1 MDPGKVGAPREA
13 RGRRGFWWLTAA
25 FTCPCHLPL
34 VLILLGGTAVGAA
47 VMKNL
52 PFVLL
57 GLTVA
62 FVYSLVQALKGR
74 RRVEGG

>member
-1 MDPGKVGAPREA
+1 MNPETVGAPRPG
-13 RGRRGFWWLTAA
+13 RVRRGLWWLTAA

-47 VMKNL
+47 VMQNL